1 MKNYIKVFSASACL
15 LLNLFGCAE
24 KVQRVETT
32 SSETETTAIQ
42 TTAEPTSIQPETEPA
57 TEPPTEPPLSETEK
71 LMQNLTLHQKVCQM
85 FIIRPE
91 QVTSYDTVTY
101 ADEPYKNGIEEF
113 SVGGIVLFD
122 KNMYSKEQT
131 AQLNA
136 DSQAYSRQACGA
148 GMFIAVD
155 EEGGAVARAANRLGT
170 TSFYGM
176 RYYGDMRDAAVT
188 YDIGKTI
195 GADISALGFNVDFAP
210 VADVSINGYNELGNR
225 IFSNAPAV
233 VAEMVSAF
241 VGGIHESGVC
251 ATLKHFPG
259 LGAES
264 GNTHYDS
271 SVTLYRSVDE
281 LRQTEFIP
289 FADGIT
295 AGADF
300 VMVGHQKISGIG
312 DDLPSDLSYTA
323 VTTLLRE
330 ELGFEGLIVT
340 DSHQMNTISAVYSSG
355 TAAVMAVDAG
365 VDIILMPQDLRAA
378 VSGIEQAVQD
388 GTISQERIDESVKRI
403 LDKKYEMGLF

>member
-1 MKNYIKVFSASACL
+1 MKNYIKAFSASACL
-15 LLNLFGCAE
+15 LSALYGCGETVQKLE
-24 KVQRVETT
+24 KV
-32 SSETETTAIQ
+32 SSETVTTTVQ
-42 TTAEPTSIQPETEPA
+42 TTTEPA

-71 LMQNLTLHQKVCQM
+71 LMQELTLHQKVCQM

-91 QVTSYDTVTY
+91 QVTAYDVVTY
-101 ADEPYKNGIEEF
+101 ADEPYKSGIEELP
-113 SVGGIVLFD
+113 VGGIVLFD
-122 KNMYSKEQT
+122 KNMYYKEQT

-136 DSQAYSRQACGA
+136 DSQEYSRQACGV

-155 EEGGAVARAANRLGT
+155 EEGGAVARAANSLGT

-176 RYYGDMRDAAVT
+176 SYYGDMRDADLT
-188 YDIGKTI
+188 YNVGKTI
-195 GADISALGFNVDFAP
+195 GADISAFGFNVDFAP

-225 IFSNAPAV
+225 IFSSDPAV
-233 VAEMVSAF
+233 VAEMISAF

-259 LGAES
+259 LGAED

-281 LRQTEFIP
+281 LRQTEFVP
-289 FADGIT
+289 FVSGIE

-312 DDLPSDLSYTA
+312 DNLPSDLSYTA
-323 VTTLLRE
+323 VTTLLRG
-330 ELGFEGLIVT
+330 ELGFGGLIVT
-340 DSHQMNTISAVYSSG
+340 DSHQMNTVSTVYSSG
-355 TAAVMAVDAG
+355 DAAVMAVQAG

-378 VSGIEQAVQD
+378 VSAVEQAVND
-388 GTISQERIDESVKRI
+388 GTISEERIDESVKRI
-403 LDKKYEMGLF
+403 LDKKYELGLF